1 MPKGLQTIRPVPAV
15 AMSRTPGNG
24 LLSLAVGVVV
34 VAALSLAR
42 EVLIP
47 ITLAV
52 LLSFVLAPLVGLLR
66 RLKIPK
72 VLSVL
77 LAVVLGISI
86 LGALAGVIGL
96 QVAGLAGDMP
106 RYVSRI
112 ENKVRT
118 VQDATVGRLNR
129 MVDQVGRQIES
140 APVTGPASTASN
152 PSATGKEPIPVLVQE
167 PDTGPLELVR
177 RIAEPVLAPLESTLI
192 IFIVAVFI
200 LLQKD
205 DLRDRLIRLFGSG
218 DLHRTTVAMGDAGRR
233 LSRYFLSQLAINAG
247 FGAVVA
253 VGLSVIGVPSPIL
266 WGVLGALLRFVP
278 YVGAFIAA
286 ALPIA
291 LAAAVDPNWTMAI
304 WTAALFVVTEALAG
318 QVLEPLVYGHS
329 TGLSPVAV
337 VVAAIFWTWIWG
349 PIGLILSTPLT
360 LCLVILGRYVDRLEF
375 LDVLLGDRPAL
386 TPVENFYQRMLAD
399 DPDEAQEQAELL
411 LKQRSLTS
419 YYDEVALKGLQL
431 AVDDSQ
437 RGVLSQEKLEQ
448 IKRSIRSLV
457 QELDE
462 YDDREP
468 DEEEKADAAAVSSK
482 AEKEVASEEPPH
494 GDVSSTMELAPGW
507 RAETPVLC
515 LAGRGPL
522 DEAASTILAQLLG
535 KHGLGARVVPHE
547 AASRHGI
554 AALEADGAALVCI
567 SYLAI
572 SGNPAHLRYLIGRL
586 KKRFPGIPILV
597 GLWPSEAE
605 VLKDQKV
612 RATIG
617 SDYYTTSLREA
628 VETCVKVSTAPSSS
642 SDIRLGRVA

>member
-1 MPKGLQTIRPVPAV
+1 MPDDLPAPRSVPAV
-15 AMSRTPGNG
+15 AASGAPGNG
-24 LLSLAVGVVV
+24 LFSLAVGVVV
-34 VAALSLAR
+34 VAALSIAR

-52 LLSFVLAPLVGLLR
+52 LLSFLLAPLVGLLR
-66 RLKIPK
+66 RIKLPP
-72 VLSVL
+72 VLAVL
-77 LAVVLGISI
+77 LAVLLGIAV

-96 QVAGLAGDMP
+96 QVAGLTSDMP
-106 RYVSRI
+106 RYVATI
-112 ENKVRT
+112 EAKVRT
-118 VQDATVGRLNR
+118 VQDSTIGRLNAL
-129 MVDQVGRQIES
+129 VDTVGQQMQP
-140 APVTGPASTASN
+140 APAAAPTPTGDGLPSTA
-152 PSATGKEPIPVLVQE
+152 KQPVPVSVQE
-167 PDTGPLELVR
+167 PDTGPLDLVR

-218 DLHRTTVAMGDAGRR
+218 DLHRTTVALDDAGRR
-233 LSRYFLSQLAINAG
+233 LSRYFLAQLAINAG
-247 FGAVVA
+247 FGVVIT
-253 VGLSVIGVPSPIL
+253 VGLAVIGVPSPIL

-291 LAAAVDPNWTMAI
+291 LAAAVDPNWSMAI
-304 WTAALFVVTEALAG
+304 WTAGLFVVCETLAG
-318 QVLEPLVYGHS
+318 QVIEPMVYGHS

-337 VVAAIFWTWIWG
+337 VVAAIFWTWLWG

-411 LKQRSLTS
+411 LTQRSLTS

-431 AVDDSQ
+431 AVDDAQ
-437 RGVLSQEKLEQ
+437 RGVLSDDKLER

-457 QELDE
+457 QELDGYNDSE
-462 YDDREP
+462 PADD
-468 DEEEKADAAAVSSK
+468 EKMEAATRSSK
-482 AEKEVASEEPPH
+482 AEKAVASSAPPT
-494 GDVSSTMELAPGW
+494 GEVTAGGGLTPAW
-507 RAETPVLC
+507 RVATPILC

-547 AASRHGI
+547 AASREGI
-554 AALEADGAALVCI
+554 ASLDADGVALVCI
-567 SYLAI
+567 SYLEI

-586 KKRFPGIPILV
+586 KKRFPVAAILV
-597 GLWPSEAE
+597 GLWPAE
-605 VLKDQKV
+605 DQVLKDEKM
-612 RATIG
+612 RAVIG

-628 VETCVKVSTAPSSS
+628 VETCMKAATSAPSSTNTI
-642 SDIRLGRVA
+642 DRAA